1 MTELGKEEMTF
12 WHDEVAQVHLDW
24 AKARQRLILVRVGNI
39 SRSVKVITLLNV
51 VNEKRESIK
60 PHE

>member
-1 MTELGKEEMTF
+1 MTF

>member
-1 MTELGKEEMTF
+1 MTF

-39 SRSVKVITLLNV
+39 SIRSVRVITLLKGCV
-51 VNEKRESIK
+51 VFNEKK
-60 PHE
+60 GKY

>member
-51 VNEKRESIK
+51 VNENADQKYCL
-60 PHE
+60 